1 MTLKEAVGVDAFCI
15 DNETGKK
22 VEHREFYSKVI
33 ELLGGLDVVK
43 MFIPF
48 SLIQIR
54 EALPKDKNLNNLPI
68 DKWDRASG
76 FHCKGSHCTFIG
88 GGITNLY
95 GKAKITAF
103 SNSDGVCILKE
114 AARQWAE
121 REGVT
126 YNEAQ

>member
-1 MTLKEAVGVDAFCI
+1 MTLQEAVGVNAFHI

-22 VEHREFYSKVI
+22 VEHRELYSRII

-54 EALPKDKNLNNLPI
+54 EALQKDEHLNNLPM

-88 GGITNLY
+88 GGITRLY

-103 SNSDGVCILKE
+103 SNAEGVCILKE
-114 AARQWAE
+114 AARQWVE
-121 REGVT
+121 REE
-126 YNEAQ
+126 NDDEAQ